1 MTSYARIQEGKVVE
15 IITLTQVDEDG
26 KEKPVELCYAPEFV
40 ESLVDIT
47 NLSSAPSEGFN
58 YNNGVFSAPVEVVPQ
73 FTKEEIEKFRLI
85 AYSDPVNG
93 CDRYFSESICLQ
105 AEGFAVSSTEV
116 KEAKAKGLAR
126 KLEIQTL
133 YPYPV

>member
-1 MTSYARIQEGKVVE
+1 MSSYARVSDNKVVE
-15 IITLTQVDEDG
+15 VITLTQIDSEGNLV
-26 KEKPVELCYAPEFV
+26 PVELCYAPEFV

-47 NLSSAPSEGFN
+47 NLSSKPSEGFN
-58 YNNGVFSAPVEVVPQ
+58 YNNGVFSAPVAVVPQ

-85 AYSDPVNG
+85 AYSDPIQG

-116 KEAKAKGLAR
+116 KEAKARGLAR

-133 YPYPV
+133 YPWPV

>member
-26 KEKPVELCYAPEFV
+26 IEKPVELCYAPEFV
-40 ESLVDIT
+40 EALVDIT
-47 NLSSAPSEGFN
+47 TLSSKPSEGFN
-58 YNNGVFSAPVEVVPQ
+58 YNNGVFSAPVKVVPQ

-126 KLEIQTL
+126 KLEIQAL
-133 YPYPV
+133 YPYPA